1 MRLNG
6 GIVIPEIAIW
16 FSVQQESDI
25 LFYKVEKINYS
36 KLIPH
41 ELQGVRG
48 PELLY
53 LIPLYPFIGMT
64 INTPPQAMAY
74 MNKLIYFVGLS

>member
-16 FSVQQESDI
+16 FSVQQDSDI
-25 LFYKVEKINYS
+25 LFYKVEKINYF

-53 LIPLYPFIGMT
+53 LIPFHPFIGMT